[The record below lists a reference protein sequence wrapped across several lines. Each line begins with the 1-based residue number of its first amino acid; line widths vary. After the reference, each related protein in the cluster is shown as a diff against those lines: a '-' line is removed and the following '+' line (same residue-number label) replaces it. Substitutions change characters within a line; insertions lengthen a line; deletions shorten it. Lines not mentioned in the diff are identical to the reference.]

1 MVCKKLFFA
10 IFLFSFVIIHAQE
23 SGNSGQNSLF
33 VENPE
38 ETDSDTEENF
48 LELDTPA
55 EEQWQLLEWIEE
67 DSDFVQYY
75 EVIIE
80 RCNEK
85 TGEYLEVN
93 KLKTEDNTPS
103 VKIQP
108 LLSPGNY
115 RYKVITFDL
124 IGLPSV
130 ESDWMKFSIYRAF
143 KPEINDISSKV
154 NGSAT
159 LYLEEINDGAFSISG
174 KNLFDLQKKDTD
186 ITFSSYL
193 LVNQN
198 QKKQRKI
205 YPSLLDVANKN
216 RKIEVQFDM
225 KDLDVGSYDFLAI
238 DASGLKSEVSNDSK
252 ITVKFKKRVD
262 FDVSAG
268 YLCPIILFDNTINH
282 YMGANIWPV
291 SATARAS
298 FMPFKHNFGY
308 LGFNLTGNYTRIENL
323 FSEKKYTINGNIF
336 SGFINFVYQLPF
348 RKQIKNTY
356 TTKHIMTLDF
366 HFGLGVLFINDLH
379 FTFNKGMSNEV
390 NCPPY
395 NYPHFAVDAGIALQI
410 YLTNRLYI
418 EPACDFIYSYLG
430 DTHTTFL
437 QPIISLGWQF

>member
-33 VENPE
+33 VENSE

-186 ITFSSYL
+186 ISFSSYL

-282 YMGANIWPV
+282 YMGANIWPI

-308 LGFNLTGNYTRIENL
+308 LGIGVVGTYTRMFSDTSVYSIDGNL
-323 FSEKKYTINGNIF
+323 ITAHLN
-336 SGFINFVYQLPF
+336 FIYQLPVRF
-348 RKQIKNTY
+348 KIPNENKRKHALTLELHGGFGTTY
-356 TTKHIMTLDF
+356 FNNIAF
-366 HFGLGVLFINDLH
+366 HFAHNIDSEPLNSINLSFD
-379 FTFNKGMSNEV
+379 V
-390 NCPPY
+390 
-395 NYPHFAVDAGIALQI
+395 GIALQL
-410 YLTNRLYI
+410 YVTNRLYT
-418 EPACDFIYSYLG
+418 ELCTDFVMAFMSDMQFGVLHPSVSI
-430 DTHTTFL
+430 
-437 QPIISLGWQF
+437 GWQF

>member
-33 VENPE
+33 VENSE

-115 RYKVITFDL
+115 RYKVITYDL

-154 NGSAT
+154 NGSST

-186 ITFSSYL
+186 ISFSSYL

-308 LGFNLTGNYTRIENL
+308 LGIGVVGTYTRMFSDTSVYSIDGNL
-323 FSEKKYTINGNIF
+323 ITAHLN
-336 SGFINFVYQLPF
+336 FIYQLPVRF
-348 RKQIKNTY
+348 KIPNENKRKHALTLELHGGFGTTY
-356 TTKHIMTLDF
+356 FNNIAF
-366 HFGLGVLFINDLH
+366 HFAHNINSEPLNSINLSFD
-379 FTFNKGMSNEV
+379 V
-390 NCPPY
+390 
-395 NYPHFAVDAGIALQI
+395 GIALQL
-410 YLTNRLYI
+410 YVTNRLYT
-418 EPACDFIYSYLG
+418 ELCTDFVMAFMSDMQFGVLHPSVSI
-430 DTHTTFL
+430 
-437 QPIISLGWQF
+437 GWQF

>member
-33 VENPE
+33 VENSE

-154 NGSAT
+154 NGSST

-174 KNLFDLQKKDTD
+174 RNLFDLQKKDTD

-308 LGFNLTGNYTRIENL
+308 LGIGVVGTYTRMFSDTSVYSIDGNL
-323 FSEKKYTINGNIF
+323 ITAHLN
-336 SGFINFVYQLPF
+336 FIYQLPVRF
-348 RKQIKNTY
+348 KIPNENKRKHALTLELHGGFGTTY
-356 TTKHIMTLDF
+356 FNNIAF
-366 HFGLGVLFINDLH
+366 HFAHNIDSEPLNSINLSFD
-379 FTFNKGMSNEV
+379 V
-390 NCPPY
+390 
-395 NYPHFAVDAGIALQI
+395 GIALQL
-410 YLTNRLYI
+410 YVTNRLYT
-418 EPACDFIYSYLG
+418 ELCTDFVMAFMSDMQFGVLHPSVSI
-430 DTHTTFL
+430 
-437 QPIISLGWQF
+437 GWQF

>member
-33 VENPE
+33 VENSE

-115 RYKVITFDL
+115 RYKVITYDL

-154 NGSAT
+154 NGSST

-186 ITFSSYL
+186 ISFSSYL

-282 YMGANIWPV
+282 YMGANIWPI

-308 LGFNLTGNYTRIENL
+308 LGIGVVGTYTRMFSDTSVYSIDGNL
-323 FSEKKYTINGNIF
+323 ITAHLN
-336 SGFINFVYQLPF
+336 FIYQLPVRF
-348 RKQIKNTY
+348 KIPNENKRKHALTLELHGGFGTTY
-356 TTKHIMTLDF
+356 FNNIAF
-366 HFGLGVLFINDLH
+366 HFAHNINSEPLNSINLSFD
-379 FTFNKGMSNEV
+379 V
-390 NCPPY
+390 
-395 NYPHFAVDAGIALQI
+395 GIALQL
-410 YLTNRLYI
+410 YVTNRLYT
-418 EPACDFIYSYLG
+418 ELCTDFVMAFMSDMQFGVLHPSVSI
-430 DTHTTFL
+430 
-437 QPIISLGWQF
+437 GWQF

>member
-33 VENPE
+33 VENSE

-282 YMGANIWPV
+282 YMGANIWPI

-308 LGFNLTGNYTRIENL
+308 LGIGVVGTYTRMFSDTSVYSIDGNL
-323 FSEKKYTINGNIF
+323 ITAHLN
-336 SGFINFVYQLPF
+336 FIYQLPVRF
-348 RKQIKNTY
+348 KIPNENKRKHALTLELHGGFGTTY
-356 TTKHIMTLDF
+356 FNNIAF
-366 HFGLGVLFINDLH
+366 HFAHNIDSEPLNSINLSFD
-379 FTFNKGMSNEV
+379 V
-390 NCPPY
+390 
-395 NYPHFAVDAGIALQI
+395 GIALQL
-410 YLTNRLYI
+410 YVTNRLYT
-418 EPACDFIYSYLG
+418 ELCTDFVMAFMSDMQFGVLHPSVSI
-430 DTHTTFL
+430 
-437 QPIISLGWQF
+437 GWQF

>member
-33 VENPE
+33 VENSE

-186 ITFSSYL
+186 ISFSSYL

-308 LGFNLTGNYTRIENL
+308 LGIGVVGTYTRMFSDTSVYSIDGNL
-323 FSEKKYTINGNIF
+323 ITAHLN
-336 SGFINFVYQLPF
+336 FIYQLPVRF
-348 RKQIKNTY
+348 KIPNENKRKHALTLELHGGFGTTY
-356 TTKHIMTLDF
+356 FNNIAF
-366 HFGLGVLFINDLH
+366 HFAHNIDSEPLNSINLSFD
-379 FTFNKGMSNEV
+379 V
-390 NCPPY
+390 
-395 NYPHFAVDAGIALQI
+395 GIALQL
-410 YLTNRLYI
+410 YVTNRLYT
-418 EPACDFIYSYLG
+418 ELCTDFVMAFMSDMQFGVLHPSVSI
-430 DTHTTFL
+430 
-437 QPIISLGWQF
+437 GWQF

>member
-33 VENPE
+33 VENSE

-108 LLSPGNY
+108 LLSPGSY

-186 ITFSSYL
+186 ISFSSYL

-308 LGFNLTGNYTRIENL
+308 LGIGVVGTYTRMFSDTSVYSIDGNL
-323 FSEKKYTINGNIF
+323 ITAHLN
-336 SGFINFVYQLPF
+336 FIYQLPVRF
-348 RKQIKNTY
+348 KIPNENKRKHALTLELHGGFGTTY
-356 TTKHIMTLDF
+356 FNNIAF
-366 HFGLGVLFINDLH
+366 HFAHNIDSEPLNSINLSFD
-379 FTFNKGMSNEV
+379 V
-390 NCPPY
+390 
-395 NYPHFAVDAGIALQI
+395 GIALQL
-410 YLTNRLYI
+410 YVTNRLYT
-418 EPACDFIYSYLG
+418 ELCTDFVMAFMSDMQFGVLHPSVSI
-430 DTHTTFL
+430 
-437 QPIISLGWQF
+437 GWQF

>member
-10 IFLFSFVIIHAQE
+10 IFLFSFVNIHAQE

-33 VENPE
+33 VENSE
-38 ETDSDTEENF
+38 ETDSDAEENF

-186 ITFSSYL
+186 ISFSSYL

-282 YMGANIWPV
+282 YMGANIWPI

-308 LGFNLTGNYTRIENL
+308 LGIGVVGTYTRMFSDTSVYSIDGNL
-323 FSEKKYTINGNIF
+323 ITAHLN
-336 SGFINFVYQLPF
+336 FIYQLPVRF
-348 RKQIKNTY
+348 KIPNENKRKHALTLELHGGFGTTY
-356 TTKHIMTLDF
+356 FNNIAF
-366 HFGLGVLFINDLH
+366 HFAHNIDSEPLNSINLSFD
-379 FTFNKGMSNEV
+379 V
-390 NCPPY
+390 
-395 NYPHFAVDAGIALQI
+395 GIALQL
-410 YLTNRLYI
+410 YVTNRLYT
-418 EPACDFIYSYLG
+418 ELCTDFVMAFMSDMQFGVLHPSACI
-430 DTHTTFL
+430 
-437 QPIISLGWQF
+437 GWQF